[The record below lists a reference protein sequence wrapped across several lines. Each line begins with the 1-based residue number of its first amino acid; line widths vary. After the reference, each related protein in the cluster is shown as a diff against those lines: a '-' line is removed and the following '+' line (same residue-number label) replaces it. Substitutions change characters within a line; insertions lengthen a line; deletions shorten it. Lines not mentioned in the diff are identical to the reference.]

1 MRRYQGAAVGD
12 SREAPGELQRGNQ
25 EVALAYGDVHPP
37 AHAPHLV
44 VGGGPGLLLPLAG
57 GDLSGALPGDIH
69 VRGRPEAELLVVLGQ
84 QILIVG
90 AVPHPVSH
98 LVEELVVRVPER
110 LGVVLGAVGTQE
122 LILGAILAPALPAAP
137 PRVGWAPALAIVRH
151 RRAGTDG
158 AILHA
163 RHPGKGLE
171 RRGAR
176 VSPLNRPVGKRS
188 VRLLGVKKLVSLHLL
203 GAGDATDEQLRVERR
218 PARHRDDL
226 AVARVHGDYGPTSPR
241 APVALCPTYRRVEL
255 LLHGLLQ
262 LEVYSKPDVLAGARL
277 FDARRLPLFGDLLGP
292 LVVAPPVGLAQGHLA
307 PQGVHVVLLIALL
320 PPQDLLVRQ
329 FPPALADDGVVREP
343 LVGIR
348 PKLRVRDRPGV
359 AEDVRGQLPLRVVA
373 DIIVVDHEALELLR
387 ALADVHHVLAA
398 RVLLYE
404 HRAVLVARLHSSVVV
419 REDRLLVG
427 VEDVG
432 QLFDLLAGD
441 SVRYDSDVQAGLVIR
456 QDRAVPVVDHTT
468 LRRYLDRAGLRSLGA
483 VLVLVPRQNL
493 QVPQPETQDHEKDR
507 DEHREPHDPHLHPGL
522 RDRLLRLSSLS
533 ALLRAGA
540 LHAPGV
546 YPPRLEHYSK
556 VPFKRCPRVF
566 LIAAKLPSRPARQDA
581 GNSPAACTSGAS
593 RCPSPEPAR

>member
-12 SREAPGELQRGNQ
+12 SREAPGELQWGNQ

-69 VRGRPEAELLVVLGQ
+69 VRGGPEAELLIVLGQ

-98 LVEELVVRVPER
+98 LVEELVVRVPEG

-122 LILGAILAPALPAAP
+122 LVLGAVLAPALPAAP
-137 PRVGWAPALAIVRH
+137 PRVGWAPALAAVRH

-171 RRGAR
+171 RRSSG
-176 VSPLNRPVGKRS
+176 VGPLNRPVGKWG
-188 VRLLGVKKLVSLHLL
+188 VRLLGVKELVSLHLL
-203 GAGDATDEQLRVERR
+203 GAGDATDEHLRIERR

-226 AVARVHGDYGPTSPR
+226 AVARIYGDYGPARPR
-241 APVALCPTYRRVEL
+241 APVALSPTYRRVEL

-262 LEVYSKPDVLAGARL
+262 LEVYGEPNVLAGNRL
-277 FDARRLPLFGDLLGP
+277 LDAGRLPLFGDFLGS
-292 LVVAPPVGLAQGHLA
+292 LVVAPPVGLAQSNLA

-329 FPPALADDGVVREP
+329 FDPAFADYGVVREP
-343 LVGIR
+343 LERVR
-348 PKLRVRDRPGV
+348 PELCVRDRPSV

-373 DIIVVDHEALELLR
+373 DIIIVDHEALELLR

-398 RVLLYE
+398 RVLLYK
-404 HRAVLVARLHSSVVV
+404 HRAVLVARLQRSVVV

-427 VEDVG
+427 V
-432 QLFDLLAGD
+432 
-441 SVRYDSDVQAGLVIR
+441 
-456 QDRAVPVVDHTT
+456 
-468 LRRYLDRAGLRSLGA
+468 
-483 VLVLVPRQNL
+483 
-493 QVPQPETQDHEKDR
+493 
-507 DEHREPHDPHLHPGL
+507 
-522 RDRLLRLSSLS
+522 
-533 ALLRAGA
+533 
-540 LHAPGV
+540 
-546 YPPRLEHYSK
+546 
-556 VPFKRCPRVF
+556 
-566 LIAAKLPSRPARQDA
+566 
-581 GNSPAACTSGAS
+581 
-593 RCPSPEPAR
+593 